1 MIPLHLSRARWAPL
15 LAIALIVAGGCRSL
29 PQGPAPSKGDSAK
42 WEKSIAA
49 FEAADRTNAP
59 PPGAILFTGSSS
71 IRMWTNVAKAFPEH
85 TVINRGFGGSQIAD
99 VNLFVDRIVTPH
111 RPRQIVL
118 YCGGNDLNAKKTP
131 EQVVADFREFVRLTR
146 AKLPWVRISYI
157 SIAPN
162 PKRWEQI
169 ARVRETNARIAT
181 LCRRDGN
188 MDYID
193 VHPAM
198 LGADGLPKPDIFL
211 ADKLHM
217 NAQGY
222 ALWREVVRPYLR

>member
-1 MIPLHLSRARWAPL
+1 MRSSPVGLKRSFAL
-15 LAIALIVAGGCRSL
+15 LAAVLVAFTGCNTI
-29 PQGPAPSKGDSAK
+29 PKGPPPSEGNAAK

-49 FEAADRTNAP
+49 FETADQKDAP

-99 VNLFVDRIVTPH
+99 VNLFVDRIVTSY
-111 RPRQIVL
+111 RPRQIVM
-118 YCGGNDLNAKKTP
+118 YCGGNDINAGKSP
-131 EQVVADFREFVRLTR
+131 AQVVSDFREFVRLTR

-162 PKRWEQI
+162 PKRWEQMDRI
-169 ARVRETNARIAT
+169 RVANDRIASI
-181 LCRRDGN
+181 CKRDGN

-193 VHPAM
+193 VHPVM
-198 LGADGLPKPDIFL
+198 LGPDGLPKPDIYL

-217 NAQGY
+217 NAKGY
-222 ALWREVVRPYLR
+222 ALWRELVRPYLK

>member
-1 MIPLHLSRARWAPL
+1 MHPLVRRLVRFAPVVAFALFLGASCSTVPSGPQPSR
-15 LAIALIVAGGCRSL
+15 
-29 PQGPAPSKGDSAK
+29 GDAAK
-42 WEKSIAA
+42 WEGAIAA
-49 FEAADRTNAP
+49 FEAADRTSAP
-59 PPGAILFTGSSS
+59 PPGAILFIGSSS
-71 IRMWTNVAKAFPEH
+71 IRMWTNVAQAFPEH

-99 VNLFVDRIVTPH
+99 VNLFVDRIVTPY
-111 RPRQIVL
+111 RPRQIVF

-131 EQVVADFREFVRLTR
+131 AQVLADFREFTRLTR
-146 AKLPWVRISYI
+146 AKLPGVRISYI

-162 PKRWEQI
+162 PKRWDQIEQVRAANALL
-169 ARVRETNARIAT
+169 ARF
-181 LCRRDGN
+181 CRRDGN

-198 LGADGLPKPDIFL
+198 MGADGLPKPDIFL

-217 NAQGY
+217 NAAGY

>member
-1 MIPLHLSRARWAPL
+1 MVPLISLLARWAPV
-15 LAIALIVAGGCRSL
+15 LAAALIVAGGCSTL

-42 WEKSIAA
+42 WENTIAA
-49 FEAADRTNAP
+49 FEAADRTNPP

-85 TVINRGFGGSQIAD
+85 TIINRGFGGSQIAD
-99 VNLFVDRIVTPH
+99 VNLFVDRIVTPY
-111 RPRQIVL
+111 RPRQIVF
-118 YCGGNDLNAKKTP
+118 YCGGNDLNAKKSP
-131 EQVVADFREFVRLTR
+131 EQVFADFREFVRRTR
-146 AKLPWVRISYI
+146 AKLPWARISFI

-162 PKRWEQI
+162 PKRWDQI
-169 ARVRETNARIAT
+169 AQVREANALIARY
-181 LCRRDGN
+181 CQRDGN

-198 LGADGLPKPDIFL
+198 TGADGLPKPDIFL
-211 ADKLHM
+211 ADRLHM
-217 NAQGY
+217 NAKGY

>member
-1 MIPLHLSRARWAPL
+1 
-15 LAIALIVAGGCRSL
+15 
-29 PQGPAPSKGDSAK
+29 
-42 WEKSIAA
+42 
-49 FEAADRTNAP
+49 
-59 PPGAILFTGSSS
+59 
-71 IRMWTNVAKAFPEH
+71 MWTNVAQAFPEH

-99 VNLFVDRIVTPH
+99 VNLFVDRIVTPY
-111 RPRQIVL
+111 RPRQIVF

-131 EQVVADFREFVRLTR
+131 AQVLADFREFTRLTR
-146 AKLPWVRISYI
+146 AKLPGVRISYI

-162 PKRWEQI
+162 PKRWDQI
-169 ARVRETNARIAT
+169 DQVRAANALLARF
-181 LCRRDGN
+181 CRRDGN

-198 LGADGLPKPDIFL
+198 MGADGLPKPDIFL

-217 NAQGY
+217 NAAGY